1 MFFLKTNS
9 QKCDRM
15 RGEMQEMKETLKEQT
30 RDITLKVLAI
40 LGLVAVTYPFLI
52 ALFLWVVVR

>member
-9 QKCDRM
+9 HNCDKM

-52 ALFLWVVVR
+52 ALFLWAVVR